1 MLSPLLEGNPRLI
14 SAINVVLVL
23 MLAYSAAQ
31 FTWRLIPAPA
41 PLPAP
46 PVAKAVVASRP
57 TVSESQSLVRQL
69 PNWHLF
75 GQANVAK
82 ARPKQSEIPET
93 KLKLTLRGLFASDNP
108 KEAWA
113 IIADASGKEN
123 FYKVGGA
130 LPGNAKLTEIHAD
143 RIVLERRGKYE
154 TLRLP
159 KKSLDLSATS
169 AKGKKRSYRNTTRS
183 SSSRNQGRELS
194 LREYRE
200 TLLNNPQ
207 KVTDLV
213 SIAPVRKRGKFVGY
227 SLQPG
232 RDAQFLQRYGLKPG
246 DVVTRVNGVPLDS
259 PAKGFGVLRDL
270 TSADRLDIEIERNGR
285 RIPISLSLD

>member
-1 MLSPLLEGNPRLI
+1 MSPVLEGNPRLI
-14 SAINVVLVL
+14 STINVILVL

-31 FTWRLIPAPA
+31 LTWRLVPAPA

-46 PVAKAVVASRP
+46 PAAKVVVASKSSTSDNR
-57 TVSESQSLVRQL
+57 SLVRQL

-75 GQANVAK
+75 GQASVTK
-82 ARPKQSEIPET
+82 TRPKQSEIPET

-123 FYKVGGA
+123 FYKVGGV
-130 LPGNAKLTEIHAD
+130 LPGNAKLTEIHVD

-159 KKSLDLSATS
+159 KKSVGLSAT
-169 AKGKKRSYRNTTRS
+169 GTRNKRSYRNTTRS
-183 SSSRNQGRELS
+183 SASRGQERELS

-246 DVVTRVNGVPLDS
+246 DIVTRVNGVPLDS
-259 PAKGFGVLRDL
+259 PTKGFGVLRDL